1 MVDSKW
7 SKFSIE
13 EKIRGILAD
22 RKYDTDHLF
31 GRPFLTPYQIAIE
44 LLYRHPNILDKLGM
58 HLGGKGTVEKNS
70 LTRYIAHQLGTRI
83 QDGRIKDIEGRFLAN
98 DFLVKL
104 SYQKPDGGEI
114 ESANRGKEYLSMYRL
129 AKESN

>member
-1 MVDSKW
+1 
-7 SKFSIE
+7 
-13 EKIRGILAD
+13 
-22 RKYDTDHLF
+22 
-31 GRPFLTPYQIAIE
+31 
-44 LLYRHPNILDKLGM
+44 M
-58 HLGGKGTVEKNS
+58 HLGGKGTVEKKS

-114 ESANRGKEYLSMYRL
+114 ESSNRGKEYLSMYRM

>member
-1 MVDSKW
+1 MTKW
-7 SKFSIE
+7 EQFEMERKVTEVLSMAKFE
-13 EKIRGILAD
+13 TE
-22 RKYDTDHLF
+22 HHF

-44 LLYRHPNILDKLGM
+44 LLYRYPNILDKLEM
-58 HLGGKGTVEKNS
+58 QLGGKGTVDKKS

-83 QDGRIKDIEGRFLAN
+83 QDGRIKDMEGRFLAN